1 MVKAKVF
8 VKAQEFVGFPTV
20 DNFKLE
26 TQEVDDN
33 LCEGGI
39 FKEFCLKSSFL
50 FCLEFKVLSVMFPTR
65 PLFQLQ
71 HINRSTSHIILQSS
85 SLKHYVLHWILTHGM
100 CRPELPELYCRWVYV
115 QIS

>member
-39 FKEFCLKSSFL
+39 FARFRLKSSFL
-50 FCLEFKVLSVMFPTR
+50 FVYSSTFHLSGSQHSHCFNILITHPVT
-65 PLFQLQ
+65 LFFRVP
-71 HINRSTSHIILQSS
+71 H
-85 SLKHYVLHWILTHGM
+85 
-100 CRPELPELYCRWVYV
+100 
-115 QIS
+115 

>member
-8 VKAQEFVGFPTV
+8 VKAQEFVGFPSV

-50 FCLEFKVLSVMFPTR
+50 FALSSRCYLSCSRHGHCFNFNILIAQRLT
-65 PLFQLQ
+65 LFYRVP
-71 HINRSTSHIILQSS
+71 H
-85 SLKHYVLHWILTHGM
+85 
-100 CRPELPELYCRWVYV
+100 
-115 QIS
+115 